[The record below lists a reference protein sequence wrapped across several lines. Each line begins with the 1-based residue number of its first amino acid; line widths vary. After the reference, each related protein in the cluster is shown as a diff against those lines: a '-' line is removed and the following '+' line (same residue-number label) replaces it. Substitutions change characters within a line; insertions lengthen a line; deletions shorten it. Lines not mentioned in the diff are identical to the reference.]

1 MKCEI
6 FTYINFQL
14 FIAKGSKTFGS
25 TLNFQLSTKLD
36 TYLTISSPSEALYK
50 DKGSKFY
57 AFAYPVQTIE
67 QIKEILAEK
76 RKEYYD
82 ARHVCYAYMLGY
94 ERNQFRANDDGEPS
108 GTAGRPILGQINSSN
123 LTDILIIVVRYFG
136 GTLLGTSGL
145 IQAYKTSAAEAIAA
159 ATIEER
165 IVEKTFVSKFGY
177 QDLNAVMRIMKDFD
191 LAIVN
196 QIQEM
201 DCTLYFRIRLGDIE
215 RVRDRFDKLDFVSFE
230 EEIIEIEES

>member
-1 MKCEI
+1 MKFLPILI
-6 FTYINFQL
+6 F
-14 FIAKGSKTFGS
+14 
-25 TLNFQLSTKLD
+25 NFQLSTKLD

-94 ERNQFRANDDGEPS
+94 ERNVFRANDDGEPS

-230 EEIIEIEES
+230 EDDIKEDD

>member
-1 MKCEI
+1 M
-6 FTYINFQL
+6 
-14 FIAKGSKTFGS
+14 
-25 TLNFQLSTKLD
+25 D
-36 TYLTISSPSEALYK
+36 TYLTISSVSEALYK

-57 AFAYPVQTIE
+57 AFAYPVQTVE

-94 ERNQFRANDDGEPS
+94 ERNVFRANDDGEPS

-230 EEIIEIEES
+230 EDIIETE

>member
-1 MKCEI
+1 M
-6 FTYINFQL
+6 
-14 FIAKGSKTFGS
+14 
-25 TLNFQLSTKLD
+25 D
-36 TYLTISSPSEALYK
+36 TYLTISSVSEALYK

-57 AFAYPVQTIE
+57 AFAYPVQTVE

-94 ERNQFRANDDGEPS
+94 ERNVFRANDDGEPS

-201 DCTLYFRIRLGDIE
+201 DCTLYFRIRLSDID

-230 EEIIEIEES
+230 EDIIEIE

>member
-1 MKCEI
+1 M
-6 FTYINFQL
+6 
-14 FIAKGSKTFGS
+14 
-25 TLNFQLSTKLD
+25 D
-36 TYLTISSPSEALYK
+36 TYLTISSVSEALYK

-57 AFAYPVQTIE
+57 AFAYPVQTVE

-94 ERNQFRANDDGEPS
+94 ERNVFRANDDGEPS

-177 QDLNAVMRIMKDFD
+177 QDLNAVMRIIKDFD

-201 DCTLYFRIRLGDIE
+201 DCTLYFRIRLSDID

-230 EEIIEIEES
+230 EDIIETE

>member
-1 MKCEI
+1 M
-6 FTYINFQL
+6 
-14 FIAKGSKTFGS
+14 
-25 TLNFQLSTKLD
+25 D

-57 AFAYPVQTIE
+57 AFAYPVQTVE

-94 ERNQFRANDDGEPS
+94 ERGVFRANDDGEPS

-145 IQAYKTSAAEAIAA
+145 IQAYKTSAAEAIAV

-196 QIQEM
+196 QVQEM
-201 DCTLYFRIRLGDIE
+201 DCTLYFRVRLGEID
-215 RVRDRFDKLDFVSFE
+215 RVRERFDKLDFVSFE
-230 EEIIEIEES
+230 EDIIEIEE

>member
-1 MKCEI
+1 MHCEPEV
-6 FTYINFQL
+6 TTNGSNCKLCIN
-14 FIAKGSKTFGS
+14 KV
-25 TLNFQLSTKLD
+25 D

-94 ERNQFRANDDGEPS
+94 ERDVFRANDDGEPS
-108 GTAGRPILGQINSSN
+108 GTAGRPILGQINSTN

-215 RVRDRFDKLDFVSFE
+215 RVKDRFDKLDFVSFE
-230 EEIIEIEES
+230 EDIIVEE

>member
-1 MKCEI
+1 M
-6 FTYINFQL
+6 
-14 FIAKGSKTFGS
+14 
-25 TLNFQLSTKLD
+25 D

-57 AFAYPVQTIE
+57 AFAYPVQTVE

-94 ERNQFRANDDGEPS
+94 ERNVFRANDDGEPS

-196 QIQEM
+196 QVQEM
-201 DCTLYFRIRLGDIE
+201 DCTLYFRIRLSDID

-230 EEIIEIEES
+230 EDIIETAD

>member
-1 MKCEI
+1 MHCSLCIDKV
-6 FTYINFQL
+6 
-14 FIAKGSKTFGS
+14 
-25 TLNFQLSTKLD
+25 D
-36 TYLTISSPSEALYK
+36 TYLTISSVSEALYK

-57 AFAYPVQTIE
+57 AFAYPVQTLE

-191 LAIVN
+191 LTIVN

-201 DCTLYFRIRLGDIE
+201 DCTLYFRIRLGDID

-230 EEIIEIEES
+230 EDIIEISD

>member
-1 MKCEI
+1 MKFLPILI
-6 FTYINFQL
+6 FNFQL
-14 FIAKGSKTFGS
+14 STF
-25 TLNFQLSTKLD
+25 NFQLSTKLD

-94 ERNQFRANDDGEPS
+94 ERDVFRANDDGEPS

-230 EEIIEIEES
+230 EDDIKEDD

>member
-1 MKCEI
+1 M
-6 FTYINFQL
+6 
-14 FIAKGSKTFGS
+14 
-25 TLNFQLSTKLD
+25 D

-57 AFAYPVQTIE
+57 AFAYPVQTVE
-67 QIKEILAEK
+67 QIKDILAEK

-94 ERNQFRANDDGEPS
+94 ERNVFRANDDGEPS
-108 GTAGRPILGQINSSN
+108 STAGRPILGQINSSN

-145 IQAYKTSAAEAIAA
+145 IQAYKTSASEAIAA

-196 QIQEM
+196 QVQEM
-201 DCTLYFRIRLGDIE
+201 DCTLYFRIRLSDID

-230 EEIIEIEES
+230 EELIETDRINTL

>member
-1 MKCEI
+1 M
-6 FTYINFQL
+6 
-14 FIAKGSKTFGS
+14 
-25 TLNFQLSTKLD
+25 D
-36 TYLTISSPSEALYK
+36 TYLTISSVSEALYK

-57 AFAYPVQTIE
+57 AFAYPVQTLE

-94 ERNQFRANDDGEPS
+94 ERNKFRANDDGEPS

-191 LAIVN
+191 LTIVN

-201 DCTLYFRIRLGDIE
+201 DCTLYFRIRLGDIV

-230 EEIIEIEES
+230 EDIIEISD

>member
-1 MKCEI
+1 M
-6 FTYINFQL
+6 
-14 FIAKGSKTFGS
+14 
-25 TLNFQLSTKLD
+25 
-36 TYLTISSPSEALYK
+36 TISSVSEALYK

-57 AFAYPVQTIE
+57 AFAYPVQTVE

-94 ERNQFRANDDGEPS
+94 ERAQFRANDDGEPS

-165 IVEKTFVSKFGY
+165 IVEKTFISKFGY

-230 EEIIEIEES
+230 EDIIETE

>member
-1 MKCEI
+1 MKFLPILI
-6 FTYINFQL
+6 FNFQL
-14 FIAKGSKTFGS
+14 STF
-25 TLNFQLSTKLD
+25 NFQLSTKLD
-36 TYLTISSPSEALYK
+36 TYLTISSVSEALYK

-57 AFAYPVQTIE
+57 AFAYPVQTVE

-94 ERNQFRANDDGEPS
+94 ERKQFRANDDGEPS

-191 LAIVN
+191 LTIVN

-215 RVRDRFDKLDFVSFE
+215 RVRDRFDKLDFVSFD
-230 EEIIEIEES
+230 EEIVEIEE

>member
-1 MKCEI
+1 M
-6 FTYINFQL
+6 
-14 FIAKGSKTFGS
+14 
-25 TLNFQLSTKLD
+25 D
-36 TYLTISSPSEALYK
+36 TYLTISSVSEALYK

-57 AFAYPVQTIE
+57 AFAYPVQTVE

-94 ERNQFRANDDGEPS
+94 KRDVFRANDDGEPS

-230 EEIIEIEES
+230 EEIIDDIEE

>member
-1 MKCEI
+1 M
-6 FTYINFQL
+6 
-14 FIAKGSKTFGS
+14 
-25 TLNFQLSTKLD
+25 D

-94 ERNQFRANDDGEPS
+94 EREVFRANDDGEPS

-177 QDLNAVMRIMKDFD
+177 QDLNAVMRVMKDFD
-191 LAIVN
+191 LTIVN

-215 RVRDRFDKLDFVSFE
+215 RVKDRFDKLDFVSFDE
-230 EEIIEIEES
+230 DIIEGE